1 MVTPNTLALIV
12 FVIAMAL
19 TAALVIRPSLT
30 ATRVGKMFAFIALFV
45 LPITCGALGLNEHFE
60 HSKQTVFCL
69 SCHIM
74 EPYGRSLYV
83 DDPHRIPAAHFQNH
97 RIPADEA
104 CYTCHTDY
112 VLYGGI
118 RAKLRGLRH
127 VYVQYLG
134 KPPAPENI
142 HLYNAYNNRECLH
155 CHAGARSFEESPT
168 HSAMHDL
175 LTTNQLSCMT
185 AGCHDAIHNVGDL
198 GTQKFWT
205 PGAH

>member
-1 MVTPNTLALIV
+1 MVAPNTLSLMV
-12 FVIAMAL
+12 FIL
-19 TAALVIRPSLT
+19 TMGLVGALVIRPSLT
-30 ATRVGKMFAFIALFV
+30 AKRAGKMFAFVALFV
-45 LPITCGALGLNEHFE
+45 LPITCGALGLSEHFE
-60 HSKQTVFCL
+60 HSTQTAFCL

-83 DDPHRIPAAHFQNH
+83 DDLHHIPAAHFQNH
-97 RIPADEA
+97 FVPADEA

-134 KPPAPENI
+134 KPPAPQDI
-142 HLYNAYNNRECLH
+142 HLYTPYNNRECLH
-155 CHAGARSFEESPT
+155 CHEGMRVFEESPV
-168 HSAMHDL
+168 HAAMRDQL
-175 LTTNQLSCMT
+175 VSNQFSCMT
-185 AGCHDAIHNVGDL
+185 AGCHDTIHNVGDL

-205 PGAH
+205 PVTH